1 MAYYPNNTV
10 PISTTGPHAN
20 RTQELP
26 ARAQRTNQVQ
36 YVEERL
42 RNGLSPLAVAGVA
55 ALLTQLDTMQTL
67 PGVSVS
73 LVTEVAG
80 YRRTLTCQNNAW
92 DGHDLTHQ
100 FLDERSTTML
110 GPSQGTRFEQE
121 ASLCMVP
128 ASVATMPPPQMVAL
142 PPPAPNPVPM
152 TPTYSGSPAFG
163 TSYRAPHM
171 VLQTTT
177 NAPVSDREP
186 SGSRLPPIPNPEL
199 TGRSTSEQAVIVAL
213 QAVANYP
220 NSTDFVRAVEQRIPG
235 LATYLQAAAQPA
247 GCDPPA
253 PLVETASMDMEIVA
267 GPSNSASAASGTR
280 EEAGRKRLT
289 EETVSVTPAGSVTE
303 SPASRPPPDKRA
315 DVPRPQLKSVAIPRP
330 PYRVGHLGRSAPQMS
345 LADAIEQYGDPDAG
359 SEVSSVPSGTNPIVM
374 SLEIPAT
381 VEEAHPP
388 AFLPPSDDVS
398 GSVVTNDSK
407 RIWMAAEHLYPS
419 QCAIKKRTPPTETEQ
434 KEINRT
440 TIPAQVTRS
449 LRPRDANMSEQA
461 WEQRAREQLPM
472 TTNDYMAP
480 LQHNIT
486 EQFPARYVL
495 REGETWEANARY
507 ARNLRSLKPLLKA
520 ALQRARYCMAVDST
534 CRSDLPIDNLMPD
547 VLVLTMPLSRFAE
560 VAEMVGAIYD
570 PNLRGSQKEPP
581 PQRVIFANLLDHMA
595 CEGLL
600 HDLDAI
606 MSNVR
611 RLGDIAALVNEVV
624 GAMERAAGILRG
636 RLGALALFVSP
647 PGFMYWPRSL
657 QQFVYILLEVCKARR
672 VEFAICAPNL
682 RVDREDLRPDTLSY
696 PAFFAAVS
704 RALVAIERSGNA
716 QLTID
721 DAIFYDYG
729 MRMGRLA
736 FDLDGNRIARES
748 NVTEREAVRRYNWL
762 VRRDKEIPVRA
773 ELADL
778 TKQIGAWPA
787 ARTVERTIPQIHF
800 ASGIE
805 PVKLPVGLRCIV
817 AMEAT
822 NLKAEVDAAATTYAY
837 WYQTR
842 FATRTLAEVAR
853 ELNCPLEA
861 FCTSLGLGW
870 NLEVLTSE
878 FSLTSTQT
886 DKLLETIGEAT
897 VGEILALALEMGP
910 TKFVA
915 GPLALLADMVI
926 ACDLTVFYSYLVL
939 AQGQLRSLT
948 RWGHLMTSKDQQD
961 YSAQLERM
969 RASIQHWLYSTLV
982 FASGLFVGVDQSQPL
997 HNSDQQISRETAG
1010 FPMPQQIAD
1019 LTLAEVED
1027 FVAAMAP
1034 VLAPIFGAVGVCR
1047 YPTKPLAT
1055 AVQVHM
1061 VSFSTYLRGRP
1072 SLTYPRV
1079 IHAVLSGEV
1088 PHGYTTIKS
1097 ERELEENLM
1106 GLLRACTRKACP
1118 LPREHGPVNW
1128 NSAPLSLEGVPFRFP
1143 WSQEFMRKAIR
1154 ASTSAGPPVDPLNC
1168 FKCIAFPN
1176 RYWKEPLGWPMAKP
1190 VGRAPEVFNR
1200 QIQHL
1205 ESAQIPGWT
1214 EGAAQIRQRNLQSR
1228 VIPFP
1233 RKSAWKPT
1241 GKMTMSGDMSIVQHD
1256 EINSVLGST
1265 ERARWEEYCLELEI
1279 ASFPK
1284 WKRACE
1290 LWSQSGWISRRVA
1303 LAVEGRAE
1311 IARQQA
1317 FAPTMLA
1324 PTVAMSLDRPI
1335 SQPITINLPT
1345 HNLEP
1350 DPVGPSSSRTS
1361 PQSSQ
1366 QQSGEHTA
1374 ELTPNAALVQP
1385 IAELSLPESPSDSE
1399 TVTTEVSP
1407 RRRASVS
1414 TDNPEQNLDDATKER
1429 TRRSS
1434 AQ

>member
-1 MAYYPNNTV
+1 
-10 PISTTGPHAN
+10 
-20 RTQELP
+20 
-26 ARAQRTNQVQ
+26 
-36 YVEERL
+36 
-42 RNGLSPLAVAGVA
+42 
-55 ALLTQLDTMQTL
+55 
-67 PGVSVS
+67 
-73 LVTEVAG
+73 
-80 YRRTLTCQNNAW
+80 
-92 DGHDLTHQ
+92 
-100 FLDERSTTML
+100 
-110 GPSQGTRFEQE
+110 
-121 ASLCMVP
+121 
-128 ASVATMPPPQMVAL
+128 
-142 PPPAPNPVPM
+142 
-152 TPTYSGSPAFG
+152 
-163 TSYRAPHM
+163 
-171 VLQTTT
+171 
-177 NAPVSDREP
+177 
-186 SGSRLPPIPNPEL
+186 
-199 TGRSTSEQAVIVAL
+199 
-213 QAVANYP
+213 
-220 NSTDFVRAVEQRIPG
+220 
-235 LATYLQAAAQPA
+235 
-247 GCDPPA
+247 
-253 PLVETASMDMEIVA
+253 
-267 GPSNSASAASGTR
+267 
-280 EEAGRKRLT
+280 
-289 EETVSVTPAGSVTE
+289 
-303 SPASRPPPDKRA
+303 
-315 DVPRPQLKSVAIPRP
+315 
-330 PYRVGHLGRSAPQMS
+330 
-345 LADAIEQYGDPDAG
+345 
-359 SEVSSVPSGTNPIVM
+359 
-374 SLEIPAT
+374 
-381 VEEAHPP
+381 
-388 AFLPPSDDVS
+388 
-398 GSVVTNDSK
+398 
-407 RIWMAAEHLYPS
+407 
-419 QCAIKKRTPPTETEQ
+419 
-434 KEINRT
+434 
-440 TIPAQVTRS
+440 
-449 LRPRDANMSEQA
+449 
-461 WEQRAREQLPM
+461 
-472 TTNDYMAP
+472 
-480 LQHNIT
+480 
-486 EQFPARYVL
+486 
-495 REGETWEANARY
+495 
-507 ARNLRSLKPLLKA
+507 
-520 ALQRARYCMAVDST
+520 
-534 CRSDLPIDNLMPD
+534 
-547 VLVLTMPLSRFAE
+547 
-560 VAEMVGAIYD
+560 MVGAIYD

-606 MSNVR
+606 ISNVR

-721 DAIFYDYG
+721 DAILYDYG
-729 MRMGRLA
+729 M
-736 FDLDGNRIARES
+736 
-748 NVTEREAVRRYNWL
+748 
-762 VRRDKEIPVRA
+762 
-773 ELADL
+773 
-778 TKQIGAWPA
+778 QPA

-897 VGEILALALEMGP
+897 VGEILALALAMGP
-910 TKFVA
+910 TKLVA
-915 GPLALLADMVI
+915 GPLALLVDIVI

-939 AQGQLRSLT
+939 AQGQLRSMT

-969 RASIQHWLYSTLV
+969 RASIQHWQYSTLV

-997 HNSDQQISRETAG
+997 HNSDQQIPRETAG

-1072 SLTYPRV
+1072 SLAYPRV

-1106 GLLRACTRKACP
+1106 GLLRARTRKACP

-1128 NSAPLSLEGVPFRFP
+1128 YSAPLSLEGVPFRFP
-1143 WSQEFMRKAIR
+1143 WSQEFIRKVIR
-1154 ASTSAGPPVDPLNC
+1154 ASTSAGPPVDPLYC

-1176 RYWKEPLGWPMAKP
+1176 RYWKEPLGWPRAKP

-1205 ESAQIPGWT
+1205 ESAQIPGWI

-1228 VIPFP
+1228 VVPFP

-1303 LAVEGRAE
+1303 VAVEGRAE

-1324 PTVAMSLDRPI
+1324 PTMAMSLDRPI

-1399 TVTTEVSP
+1399 TVATEVSP

-1414 TDNPEQNLDDATKER
+1414 TDNPEQNSDAATKER